1 MIHATNSNNSA
12 DPMTNREKRI
22 KKGTQYISLI
32 LMTLSASAMAVTC
45 TFEEHTKCPFEITN
59 MEVIWESK

>member
-1 MIHATNSNNSA
+1 
-12 DPMTNREKRI
+12 MTNREKRI

-32 LMTLSASAMAVTC
+32 LMTLSASAMAITC